1 MCGSSSSGQLVFP
14 QPVAITDLVEHDDG
28 TRWAFVEGS
37 SSAVSVDELT
47 PASPMDD
54 FVNPDKSGGAGSAD
68 ARNGI
73 EDGPLV
79 RFTAFASNRRLSKHY
94 KRKPDGDLETLSGT
108 QFSSGGYYVCEIPAA
123 GVTGPSILATVG
135 QVIDKLSSK
144 QAIGLGVPLNG
155 TITGTIVTK
164 AQHAKGNIT
173 AIPRSLD
180 YFGWPGLGLLLLDG
194 DDIEGLPEIL
204 SELYPPFKEVAVL
217 TRPSASA
224 SVINPKT
231 KQKLKAGE
239 HCYVV
244 IDDPSL
250 SDACLKAL
258 MRLAWVRGKD
268 KGAGRLM
275 LSKRGDALV
284 RGPIDACVGSPE
296 RLSYEGQ
303 AVIDDGIS
311 RLPRVSKVVGGTGML
326 CARDLVAFANQHAPE
341 DQYHALVDEAKAD
354 PEFCK
359 RRDAAKVAYRG
370 EHVAKAVK
378 RGIPREKAEKAYD
391 ESIAAGSATIGE
403 RTWLP
408 LADEHVLYT
417 PDGDAFT
424 VADIKKDPL
433 KYHDNECADPIEGMD
448 YQSKNCAII
457 YTNGEQIEI
466 YSRAHGDAFA
476 YVAPLDDEDW
486 ATLFARITGVQTF
499 ESITSPAFSEDAI
512 ALEFTE
518 RHRDEVR
525 YTAQWGK
532 WHLWDGQRWA
542 EDRKRKVFNM
552 ARAVCREVAVGMK
565 GDSKKTIASN
575 KTKMGVLGL
584 AMDDQRTAAVAEQWD
599 ADIWKL
605 CTPGGMVDLKTGKI
619 RPALPDDYCTM
630 MTAAKPGGPCPLW
643 MDFLNTVTAGDK
655 ELIRFLQVCC
665 GYALTGSTRE
675 QILLFL
681 WGRGGNGKSVFIET
695 ITGVMGD
702 YHTGAAMD
710 TFVETKERAGA
721 ASDRHGG
728 AARRPAG
735 DGGGDRAGPALG
747 RIEDQDDDRQRQDHG
762 AVHAAGLLQLRAA
775 VHADDLRQL
784 QAGIEVGRRG
794 DPAADEADPVHG
806 DDCEGRSATR
816 I

>member
-1 MCGSSSSGQLVFP
+1 MNMFRVGDNVWVESSGQLVFP

-37 SSAVSVDELT
+37 SSAVSVGGLR

-268 KGAGRLM
+268 KGAGWLM
-275 LSKRGDALV
+275 LAKRGDVLV

-296 RLSYEGQ
+296 RLSYEG
-303 AVIDDGIS
+303 AG
-311 RLPRVSKVVGGTGML
+311 
-326 CARDLVAFANQHAPE
+326 RD
-341 DQYHALVDEAKAD
+341 
-354 PEFCK
+354 
-359 RRDAAKVAYRG
+359 RRRHQPA
-370 EHVAKAVK
+370 
-378 RGIPREKAEKAYD
+378 
-391 ESIAAGSATIGE
+391 SS
-403 RTWLP
+403 
-408 LADEHVLYT
+408 
-417 PDGDAFT
+417 
-424 VADIKKDPL
+424 
-433 KYHDNECADPIEGMD
+433 
-448 YQSKNCAII
+448 
-457 YTNGEQIEI
+457 
-466 YSRAHGDAFA
+466 
-476 YVAPLDDEDW
+476 
-486 ATLFARITGVQTF
+486 GVQG
-499 ESITSPAFSEDAI
+499 SR
-512 ALEFTE
+512 
-518 RHRDEVR
+518 RHRHAVR
-525 YTAQWGK
+525 PRSGSVRQ
-532 WHLWDGQRWA
+532 
-542 EDRKRKVFNM
+542 
-552 ARAVCREVAVGMK
+552 
-565 GDSKKTIASN
+565 
-575 KTKMGVLGL
+575 
-584 AMDDQRTAAVAEQWD
+584 
-599 ADIWKL
+599 
-605 CTPGGMVDLKTGKI
+605 
-619 RPALPDDYCTM
+619 PAC
-630 MTAAKPGGPCPLW
+630 
-643 MDFLNTVTAGDK
+643 
-655 ELIRFLQVCC
+655 
-665 GYALTGSTRE
+665 
-675 QILLFL
+675 
-681 WGRGGNGKSVFIET
+681 
-695 ITGVMGD
+695 
-702 YHTGAAMD
+702 
-710 TFVETKERAGA
+710 
-721 ASDRHGG
+721 
-728 AARRPAG
+728 ARRPV
-735 DGGGDRAGPALG
+735 P
-747 RIEDQDDDRQRQDHG
+747 
-762 AVHAAGLLQLRAA
+762 
-775 VHADDLRQL
+775 
-784 QAGIEVGRRG
+784 
-794 DPAADEADPVHG
+794 
-806 DDCEGRSATR
+806 RSG
-816 I
+816 

>member
-1 MCGSSSSGQLVFP
+1 MNMFRVGDHVWVESSGQLVFP
-14 QPVAITDLVEHDDG
+14 RPVAITNFVEHDDG

-37 SSAVSVDELT
+37 SSAVSVDALT
-47 PASPMDD
+47 PENA
-54 FVNPDKSGGAGSAD
+54 DKSGGAGSAD

-73 EDGPLV
+73 EDGPFV
-79 RFTAFASNRRLSKHY
+79 RFTTFVSNRRLSKHY

-123 GVTGPSILATVG
+123 GVTGPSILTTVG

-155 TITGTIVTK
+155 TKTGTIITK
-164 AQHAKGNIT
+164 AQHTKGNIT

-180 YFGWPGLGLLLLDG
+180 YFGWPGLGLLFLDG

-204 SELYPPFKEVAVL
+204 SELYPPFAEVAVL

-244 IDDPSL
+244 IDEPSL

-268 KGAGRLM
+268 KGAGWLM

-303 AVIDDGIS
+303 VVIDDGIS

-341 DQYHALVDEAKAD
+341 DQYRALVDEANAD

-359 RRDAAKVAYRG
+359 RRDAAKLAYRG

-408 LADEHVLYT
+408 LTDEHVLYT
-417 PDGDAFT
+417 PGGDAFT

-433 KYHDNECADPIEGMD
+433 KYHDTECADPIEGLD

-457 YTNGEQIEI
+457 YTDGAAD
-466 YSRAHGDAFA
+466 RD
-476 YVAPLDDEDW
+476 
-486 ATLFARITGVQTF
+486 LFARPWRRLCLCRAVRRRRLGNAVCAHHRRADFRGRHVAGILGG
-499 ESITSPAFSEDAI
+499 
-512 ALEFTE
+512 
-518 RHRDEVR
+518 RHR
-525 YTAQWGK
+525 
-532 WHLWDGQRWA
+532 A
-542 EDRKRKVFNM
+542 E
-552 ARAVCREVAVGMK
+552 
-565 GDSKKTIASN
+565 
-575 KTKMGVLGL
+575 
-584 AMDDQRTAAVAEQWD
+584 
-599 ADIWKL
+599 
-605 CTPGGMVDLKTGKI
+605 I
-619 RPALPDDYCTM
+619 R
-630 MTAAKPGGPCPLW
+630 
-643 MDFLNTVTAGDK
+643 
-655 ELIRFLQVCC
+655 
-665 GYALTGSTRE
+665 
-675 QILLFL
+675 
-681 WGRGGNGKSVFIET
+681 
-695 ITGVMGD
+695 
-702 YHTGAAMD
+702 
-710 TFVETKERAGA
+710 
-721 ASDRHGG
+721 G
-728 AARRPAG
+728 AAR
-735 DGGGDRAGPALG
+735 
-747 RIEDQDDDRQRQDHG
+747 
-762 AVHAAGLLQLRAA
+762 
-775 VHADDLRQL
+775 
-784 QAGIEVGRRG
+784 
-794 DPAADEADPVHG
+794 
-806 DDCEGRSATR
+806 
-816 I
+816 